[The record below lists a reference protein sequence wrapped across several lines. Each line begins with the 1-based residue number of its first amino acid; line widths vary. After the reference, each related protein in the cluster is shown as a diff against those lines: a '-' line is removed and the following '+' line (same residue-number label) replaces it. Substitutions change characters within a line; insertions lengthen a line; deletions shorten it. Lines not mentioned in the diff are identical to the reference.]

1 MHILK
6 TMKPILFVLLGL
18 FLFIQGSGQ
27 NSFSAEK
34 NKGTDRKLVYKFN
47 IKENIAPAIWRQTQQ
62 AFAEADSLKAD
73 LFLIHM
79 NTYGGTVVDADSIRT
94 RILNSPI
101 PVVVFI
107 DNNAASAG
115 ALISIACDR
124 IYMRSG
130 ASIGAATVVN
140 QTGQKLPDKYQSYM
154 RSTMRATAEAHGKD
168 TIIAGQDTTYKWKR
182 DPLIAEGMV
191 DERVYIPEI
200 KDTGKI
206 LTFTALEAVQN
217 GYCEGICKNVEEVLA
232 MNKMKDARVVEYKPT
247 ALERFIGFMV
257 NPVVSGILIMLILG
271 GIYFEMQ
278 APGIGFALVVAV
290 VAALLYFSPLYL
302 EGLAANWEILIFVIG
317 LILIALEIFVVPGF
331 GITGISGITLAFSGL
346 VLSLIDNVDFTF
358 EGVNGNDLV
367 IALLTVFIGTIGGI
381 GFAIYLSQKMFTA
394 QTGRFAHLSLHEVMG
409 VNEGYLGVDPE
420 LIPLRGKKGTAI
432 TTLRPSGKINI
443 EGKVYDAMAVSGMI
457 ERGTD
462 IVVTRVEAA
471 QLYVEAE

>member
-1 MHILK
+1 
-6 TMKPILFVLLGL
+6 MKPILLLIVSL
-18 FLFIQGSGQ
+18 CFSYQ
-27 NSFSAEK
+27 SFAQDTISSK
-34 NKGTDRKLVYKFN
+34 KTSQHPQKLVYKFN
-47 IKENIAPAIWRQTQQ
+47 IKENIAPAIWRQTRQ
-62 AFAEADSLKAD
+62 ALEEADSLNAD
-73 LFLIHM
+73 LFLIQM

-94 RILNSPI
+94 RILNSRI
-101 PVVVFI
+101 PVVVYI

-140 QTGQKLPDKYQSYM
+140 QTGQKMPDKYQSYM
-154 RSTMRATAEAHGKD
+154 RSTMRSTAEAHGKD

-191 DERVYIPEI
+191 DERVNIPGV

-217 GYCEGICKNVEEVLA
+217 GYCEGICNNVGEVLQ
-232 MNKMKDARVVEYKPT
+232 MNKMEDARIVEYKPT
-247 ALERFIGFMV
+247 VIEKIIGFMV

-278 APGIGFALVVAV
+278 SPGIGFALLVAV
-290 VAALLYFSPLYL
+290 VGAVLYFSPLYL
-302 EGLAANWEILIFVIG
+302 EGLAEHWEILIFVIG

-346 VLSLIDNVDFTF
+346 VLSLINNVDFSF
-358 EGVNGNDLV
+358 DEVNTDELV
-367 IALLTVFIGTIGGI
+367 IALVTVLLGTIAGI
-381 GFAIYLSQKMFTA
+381 SLAVNLSQKLFTSS
-394 QTGRFAHLSLHEVMG
+394 TGQFAHLRLHEVMSLK
-409 VNEGYLGVDPE
+409 EGYLGVDPD
-420 LIPLRGKKGTAI
+420 LLLLKGKKGIAI

-443 EGKVYDAMAVSGMI
+443 DGRMYDAMAMAGMI
-457 ERGTD
+457 DKGSN
-462 IVVTRVEAA
+462 IIVTRVEAA
-471 QLYVEAE
+471 QLYVELED